1 MSSSITTNNHLP
13 NRRKGSN
20 NNKTS
25 NKQKQQIKKQLPLQW
40 AHIKLSHDITKPRY
54 IGGDNSSL
62 NLILEHKVIYLQ
74 EKNNTPKW
82 SIKLKDL
89 DDIQGCGQVLQRIF
103 NSQQHYDDGDEDTTD
118 LDDECDDYDEQINVA
133 TEGMTWRDNVW
144 TLRSKDH
151 KRVICCCLGNDDFV
165 KESSSFQMACG
176 ARSFRRTFEKVG
188 DGIVRKE
195 EEKEDEIRLRN
206 GHNNSNNNGGIG
218 NDDNYH
224 YHRNNNNNNKNNKR
238 TMTQRKSQALKTPL
252 PKRITTPIRSNNNN
266 SNNNKRVLF
275 KKNNS
280 TTKKKRKNGDILDDV
295 LYFSSDSDNI
305 VAGKEDDDDDEDD
318 TTEKEA
324 KVEEDIVVEDEEKE
338 AQFNDIE
345 NGKND
350 SDDGTIET
358 IINDDDNDD
367 VDNDNDN
374 DNDEDSIEIINNNNN
389 INNNTNIDRSQTLS
403 PPLDLNRIMDQEV
416 HFDEKENKIILTKPS
431 NKQTTVMVPGR
442 KRLRRSY
449 GRSLQNRP
457 QQLHNGEADDEGKNG
472 KENNEKIDESNN
484 DVSSDEELFTSSN
497 ATRNR
502 SAVVLDDDDSDDDDQ
517 ADDVNTHHLSEDN
530 DDDAKKEDT
539 INNNLTIDEIDTKV
553 EVENND
559 GTKTPP
565 SSQSILNDHP
575 NDNDDDNSDKNNNH
589 GQDGINDD
597 TIHASST
604 STSKSNVTT
613 LNKTKAATLVT
624 PGSHNKKLGTDMK
637 VKTTTTSNSNSTSSN
652 NNSNNVG
659 NKKMGSIASFFRK
672 KGKDDALT
680 MTATATTTK
689 AIPAEATTTTTN
701 TTTATTSTST
711 PTTSPTINKE
721 DDSTTTKTITK
732 KGARRALLNKFA
744 KKGKDDI
751 KKKMPFHS
759 SFKTNVD
766 KIEDNTSSSSS
777 SGSTSPLPLSM
788 LTNNDKVD
796 DDSQKIGDTAT
807 TTTPTAT
814 TAAATITKTPA
825 WALASSKETKKK
837 KITIKKQMSPSS
849 LPNAMDITATVVTK
863 GAHVEDSKLPP
874 PGNGITLS
882 KSKST
887 ISNSSKSV
895 ISSKSASEIPT
906 LSPSRK
912 NKRKAPSSLTFFN
925 NPYEKTILPSS
936 PTRGTTTAATA
947 TTTTTSTTN
956 QNNNATTAPRHYH
969 NPYKNNQYN
978 NTKQHK
984 RVIAKNSIGLRN
996 MGNTCYLNSSIQL
1009 LLNTSQFILDLK
1021 TYRDYL
1027 LMNSKDTMKE
1037 KQEVT
1042 VAEVDKVEVVG
1053 NGNGPLLVLPL
1064 TDAIL
1069 SIARSLGFLS
1079 TTTVTNAN
1087 STVLPSASAVAVPPM
1102 VAPAPPSV
1110 AASGEASPYFTQSSP
1125 EKNIPSMEDEDE
1137 VKDEDDDDEVPV
1149 LITSVN
1155 NNVPPSSPLRAATV
1169 SLSSILQSRTTT
1181 ETSATTTPVSPVAA
1195 AAAAAVAPTVVS
1207 PITSAIDPS
1216 PLKRAIDSITN
1227 KFIGYEQRDAH
1238 EFFSDLIDL
1247 LHDELVLAT
1256 TGNTAAVVD
1265 RISSDMDI
1273 DADTDTN
1280 PSNANVDTS
1289 SQNVSL
1295 LSKSSSSSSTKM
1307 SVPLLPTDQY
1317 FRMNVNVRLTCDKCG
1332 YSRSKEEMYRHLS
1345 VEVGSDNNIL
1355 GNGLKKEGLSSSSSS
1370 DGPRTIEK
1378 GLRQFFCPEKR
1389 ELRCEKCKTGETA
1402 TQTMEVKTFPKALL
1416 LHLKRFIVNQD
1427 QLTTSSTQSD
1437 HRPAQATFCK
1447 NNARIAFKE
1456 NLSSGLFNS
1465 SSTVADKDLLHREY
1479 KLRGIVHHIG
1489 GTALSGHYTTDVLR
1503 QRPSSSVGGVEN
1515 WVTFDDAH
1523 ATEISSAEV
1532 LGDEGSQRNS
1542 YMILYG
1548 L

>member
-1 MSSSITTNNHLP
+1 
-13 NRRKGSN
+13 
-20 NNKTS
+20 
-25 NKQKQQIKKQLPLQW
+25 
-40 AHIKLSHDITKPRY
+40 
-54 IGGDNSSL
+54 
-62 NLILEHKVIYLQ
+62 
-74 EKNNTPKW
+74 
-82 SIKLKDL
+82 
-89 DDIQGCGQVLQRIF
+89 
-103 NSQQHYDDGDEDTTD
+103 
-118 LDDECDDYDEQINVA
+118 
-133 TEGMTWRDNVW
+133 
-144 TLRSKDH
+144 
-151 KRVICCCLGNDDFV
+151 
-165 KESSSFQMACG
+165 
-176 ARSFRRTFEKVG
+176 
-188 DGIVRKE
+188 
-195 EEKEDEIRLRN
+195 
-206 GHNNSNNNGGIG
+206 
-218 NDDNYH
+218 
-224 YHRNNNNNNKNNKR
+224 
-238 TMTQRKSQALKTPL
+238 
-252 PKRITTPIRSNNNN
+252 
-266 SNNNKRVLF
+266 
-275 KKNNS
+275 
-280 TTKKKRKNGDILDDV
+280 
-295 LYFSSDSDNI
+295 
-305 VAGKEDDDDDEDD
+305 
-318 TTEKEA
+318 
-324 KVEEDIVVEDEEKE
+324 
-338 AQFNDIE
+338 
-345 NGKND
+345 
-350 SDDGTIET
+350 
-358 IINDDDNDD
+358 
-367 VDNDNDN
+367 
-374 DNDEDSIEIINNNNN
+374 
-389 INNNTNIDRSQTLS
+389 
-403 PPLDLNRIMDQEV
+403 
-416 HFDEKENKIILTKPS
+416 
-431 NKQTTVMVPGR
+431 
-442 KRLRRSY
+442 
-449 GRSLQNRP
+449 
-457 QQLHNGEADDEGKNG
+457 
-472 KENNEKIDESNN
+472 
-484 DVSSDEELFTSSN
+484 
-497 ATRNR
+497 
-502 SAVVLDDDDSDDDDQ
+502 
-517 ADDVNTHHLSEDN
+517 
-530 DDDAKKEDT
+530 
-539 INNNLTIDEIDTKV
+539 
-553 EVENND
+553 
-559 GTKTPP
+559 
-565 SSQSILNDHP
+565 
-575 NDNDDDNSDKNNNH
+575 
-589 GQDGINDD
+589 
-597 TIHASST
+597 
-604 STSKSNVTT
+604 
-613 LNKTKAATLVT
+613 
-624 PGSHNKKLGTDMK
+624 
-637 VKTTTTSNSNSTSSN
+637 
-652 NNSNNVG
+652 
-659 NKKMGSIASFFRK
+659 MG
-672 KGKDDALT
+672 
-680 MTATATTTK
+680 
-689 AIPAEATTTTTN
+689 
-701 TTTATTSTST
+701 
-711 PTTSPTINKE
+711 
-721 DDSTTTKTITK
+721 
-732 KGARRALLNKFA
+732 
-744 KKGKDDI
+744 
-751 KKKMPFHS
+751 
-759 SFKTNVD
+759 
-766 KIEDNTSSSSS
+766 
-777 SGSTSPLPLSM
+777 
-788 LTNNDKVD
+788 
-796 DDSQKIGDTAT
+796 
-807 TTTPTAT
+807 
-814 TAAATITKTPA
+814 
-825 WALASSKETKKK
+825 KETKKK

-849 LPNAMDITATVVTK
+849 LHNAMDITATVVTK

-1009 LLNTSQFILDLK
+1009 LLNTRQFVLDLK

-1102 VAPAPPSV
+1102 VAPAP
-1110 AASGEASPYFTQSSP
+1110 
-1125 EKNIPSMEDEDE
+1125 
-1137 VKDEDDDDEVPV
+1137 
-1149 LITSVN
+1149 
-1155 NNVPPSSPLRAATV
+1155 
-1169 SLSSILQSRTTT
+1169 
-1181 ETSATTTPVSPVAA
+1181 
-1195 AAAAAVAPTVVS
+1195 AAVAPTVVS

-1427 QLTTSSTQSD
+1427 QLTTSSTQSE

-1465 SSTVADKDLLHREY
+1465 SSTVADEDLLHREY